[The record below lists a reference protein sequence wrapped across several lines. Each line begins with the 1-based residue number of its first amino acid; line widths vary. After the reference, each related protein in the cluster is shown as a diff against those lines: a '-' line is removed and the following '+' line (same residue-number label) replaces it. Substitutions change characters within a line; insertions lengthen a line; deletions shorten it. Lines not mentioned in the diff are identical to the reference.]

1 MKGHAI
7 TIVVLLLA
15 LACYV
20 ADLTG
25 PGMVLFF
32 VGAALEIVLW
42 LRAVQAPRRAPA
54 RLLARLAPH
63 R

>member
-1 MKGHAI
+1 MMGHLI
-7 TIVVLLLA
+7 TAAALLLA

-25 PGMVLFF
+25 PGMALFF
-32 VGAALEIVLW
+32 FGAALEIFLW

-54 RLLARLAPH
+54 RLLARIAP
-63 R
+63 RR